1 MANITK
7 AEREARLA
15 ADNAANPR
23 EPSSPVSDLREEPTT
38 DAAAGFPVGTPGTFD
53 PVPAEDPVAAA
64 KVVKEAAA
72 RVPMFPVRI
81 IRGYYPVDG
90 SGKLKEG
97 QEVEL
102 PIEEA
107 RRLIESGAA
116 VRNDAL
122 PGI

>member
-1 MANITK
+1 MAKLTK

-23 EPSSPVSDLREEPTT
+23 EPVSPVSELRDEPKT
-38 DAAAGFPVGTPGTFD
+38 DAAAGFPIGTPGTFD
-53 PVPAEDPVAAA
+53 PLPSQDPVAA
-64 KVVKEAAA
+64 VKAQQEAAN

-81 IRGYYPVDG
+81 IRGYTPLDG
-90 SGKLKEG
+90 SAKLKEG
-97 QEVEL
+97 AEVEL